1 MWKLLVIDNEEDR
14 TEQMADWF
22 GAIGFAVIRAH
33 SGPEGIR
40 KAEETE
46 PDIILLDYMMPG
58 MDGHEV
64 LLRLK
69 RKPAT
74 KSIPV
79 IICTTK
85 ADGLE
90 GHKDLIQL
98 ELAEGAEYIV
108 ARKWG
113 LPALEQVVKKAL
125 ALPEQQVIRVGKDE
139 LKLEEGCTEAWVN
152 GKQRELT
159 QLEARVLDYLNS
171 RRGEP
176 CHVNDILDAVWGG
189 VGTPNNAY
197 KVIRALRQKLAPPS
211 GGSVFVVNVKNH
223 GYKLVEGD

>member
-1 MWKLLVIDNEEDR
+1 MWKLLVIDNEKDR
-14 TEQMADWF
+14 TEQIADWF
-22 GAIGFAVIRAH
+22 GAIGFAVIRTH

-40 KAEETE
+40 RAEETQ

-69 RKPAT
+69 RNPAT

-79 IICTTK
+79 VVCSIK
-85 ADGLE
+85 ADELDGL
-90 GHKDLIQL
+90 KDLMQM
-98 ELAEGAEYIV
+98 ELPQGATYIV

-113 LPALEQVVKKAL
+113 LPALEEVVKNTL
-125 ALPEQQVIRVGKDE
+125 ALSEQQVICVGKDE

-152 GKQRELT
+152 GEQKELT
-159 QLEARVLDYLNS
+159 QLEARVLDYLNG

-176 CHVNDILDAVWGG
+176 CHVNDILDAVWEG
-189 VGTPNNAY
+189 VGTPNNVY
-197 KVIRALRQKLAPPS
+197 KVIRALRQKLAPAS
-211 GGSVFVVNVKNH
+211 GQDVFIVNIKNH